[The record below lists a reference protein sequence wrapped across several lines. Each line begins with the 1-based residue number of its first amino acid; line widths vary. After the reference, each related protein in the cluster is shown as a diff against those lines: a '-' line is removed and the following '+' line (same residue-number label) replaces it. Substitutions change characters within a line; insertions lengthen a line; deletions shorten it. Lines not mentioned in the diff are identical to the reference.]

1 MTSVI
6 VWIAG
11 FLCPRRG
18 VRAAP
23 YHVTAWSVLI
33 LGITMIPCVLI
44 VHELIANALQHAY
57 PRREHG
63 EIHLDLSAGNN
74 GRYTLRVHGNG
85 GGFPE
90 GIDFRRVELLGL
102 KIVTRLTQQL
112 DGVIELQRNG
122 GTTLTLTFSERK
134 YRKRTSVSALS

>member
-1 MTSVI
+1 MDSRFSLPA
-6 VWIAG
+6 AG
-11 FLCPRRG
+11 GTGGAISCHG
-18 VRAAP
+18 MVCA
-23 YHVTAWSVLI
+23 VI

-57 PRREHG
+57 PGREHG

-90 GIDFRRVELLGL
+90 GIDFRRVESLGL
-102 KIVTRLTQQL
+102 K
-112 DGVIELQRNG
+112 
-122 GTTLTLTFSERK
+122 
-134 YRKRTSVSALS
+134 